1 MRSPLDFPE
10 SDPAV
15 FKIPYSGGL
24 KSTEPFKMF
33 DYNRKGSRL
42 KLELS
47 RRGIELNQLISNLPS
62 ITKKAGYTLLSKFFT
77 FWMNTSRSSN
87 SIEIDWSEIEG
98 SDDLQLLKTHIDIA
112 KGALEF
118 SLKPKSDQ
126 KTPNLIG
133 VGEKFK
139 RELKHKLTLF
149 ANQRQEESREETIEL
164 YGMSIDS
171 YRNLIHKGISER
183 LKATY
188 SVKKNESQWDKY
200 YELLSQI
207 NQRNNSH
214 KLTPFVKNVKRED
227 KQYKIMVSKLFAALG
242 RFNINIH
249 VTIQMKMVNKSTV
262 EWHVSKITYKL
273 RDSFDFEK
281 SQLLGIWSNNGIT
294 IPGTFLTNQKLRD
307 YGKRHELQDFKIF
320 SQKSEEFSSAKF
332 TFRKKTISPKRRIK

>member
-15 FKIPYSGGL
+15 FKIPYSKGS
-24 KSTEPFKMF
+24 KSTEPYKMF
-33 DYNRKGSRL
+33 HQNRKDSVL
-42 KLELS
+42 KSELS
-47 RRGIELNQLISNLPS
+47 KREKELNQLISNLPS
-62 ITKKAGYTLLSKFFT
+62 ISKKAGYTLLSKFFT

-87 SIEIDWSEIEG
+87 LIEIDWNEVEG

-118 SLKPKSDQ
+118 SLKPTSDQ

-133 VGEKFK
+133 VGERFK
-139 RELKHKLTLF
+139 RELNNKLTLF

-183 LKATY
+183 LNATY
-188 SVKKNESQWDKY
+188 SVKKNESEWNKY

-207 NQRNNSH
+207 DERNNSH
-214 KLTPFVKNVKRED
+214 KLTPFIKKVKRED
-227 KQYKIMVSKLFAALG
+227 KQYKIKVSKLFAALG

-262 EWHVSKITYKL
+262 EWHVSKIIYTLK
-273 RDSFDFEK
+273 DSFDFKEG
-281 SQLLGIWSNNGIT
+281 S
-294 IPGTFLTNQKLRD
+294 
-307 YGKRHELQDFKIF
+307 
-320 SQKSEEFSSAKF
+320 
-332 TFRKKTISPKRRIK
+332 TFRYLEQ